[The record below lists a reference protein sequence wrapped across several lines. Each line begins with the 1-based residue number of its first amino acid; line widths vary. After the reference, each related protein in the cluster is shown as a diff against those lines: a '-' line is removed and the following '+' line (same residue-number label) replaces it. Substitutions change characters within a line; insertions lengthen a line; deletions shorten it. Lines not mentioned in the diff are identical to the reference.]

1 MLLFSHLKEASVL
14 IVDDDPDVLL
24 ALQLLIRPHVRTVAT
39 EKNPARLTTRLPD
52 EKPDLILLDMNYQ
65 GSVNSGNEGL
75 YWLNQINRLTPGI
88 SVVLITAYADIQLAV
103 RGMKAGAADFVV
115 KPWQNEALL
124 TLLDEVLAAPAPGG
138 PATRGGSVADA
149 LPGVALLGESEA
161 MQSLVHVLRK
171 IAPTEASVLI
181 TGENGTGKDVVAR
194 LLHSQS
200 NRADGPFVSV
210 DVGALTESLFESE
223 LFGSVKGAFT
233 DARQD
238 RTGRFEAAGGG
249 TLFLDEIGN
258 IGPTQ
263 QARLLTVLQN
273 RAITRL
279 GSNESI
285 PVDVRV
291 ISATNAPLY
300 EWVAEGRFR
309 KDLIY
314 RLNTVELV
322 LPPLRERGDDILL
335 LATHFLAQ
343 YAQKYGKPV
352 ATLTARAAARL
363 RSHPF
368 PGNVRELQHTL
379 ERAVIMTEGD
389 TIRPEDLLFSPV
401 EQAVPTV
408 GGPTRLDELERDTVQ
423 RVMDKYH
430 GNITKAAKEL
440 GITRMALYRRLG
452 KYDL

>member
-1 MLLFSHLKEASVL
+1 MPSFSHLKKASVL

-24 ALQLLIRPHVRTVAT
+24 ALQLLLRPHVRAVAT
-39 EKNPARLTTRLPD
+39 EKHPARLTTRLPD

-75 YWLNQINRLTPGI
+75 YWLNQINTLTPGVA
-88 SVVLITAYADIQLAV
+88 VVLITAYADVQLAV
-103 RGMKAGAADFVV
+103 RGMRTGAADFVV

-124 TLLDEVLAAPAPGG
+124 TALDDILATRSGPAP
-138 PATRGGSVADA
+138 TRTPSVAGT
-149 LPGVALLGESEA
+149 LPGVALLGESDA
-161 MQSLVHVLRK
+161 MRSLMHVIQK
-171 IAPTEASVLI
+171 IAPTDASVLI
-181 TGENGTGKDVVAR
+181 TGENGTGKDVLAR
-194 LLHSQS
+194 LLHSES
-200 NRADGPFVSV
+200 NRAGGPFVSV

-238 RTGRFEAAGGG
+238 RPGRFEAAGGG

-258 IGPTQ
+258 TGPAQ

-279 GSNESI
+279 GSNELV

-322 LPPLRERGDDILL
+322 IPPLRERGEDVLL
-335 LATHFLAQ
+335 LATHFLLQ

-352 ATLTARAAARL
+352 ATLTARAMARL
-363 RSHPF
+363 RSHSF
-368 PGNVRELQHTL
+368 PGNVRELQHLL
-379 ERAVIMTEGD
+379 ERAVIMAESD

-401 EQAVPTV
+401 EQAVSISD
-408 GGPTRLDELERDTVQ
+408 GPTRLDELERDTVQ
-423 RVMDKYH
+423 RIVDKYQ
-430 GNITKAAKEL
+430 GNITRAAKEL
-440 GITRMALYRRLG
+440 GISRMALYRRLG

>member
-1 MLLFSHLKEASVL
+1 MPHSSYLKKASVL
-14 IVDDDPDVLL
+14 VVDDDPDVLL
-24 ALQLLIRPHVRTVAT
+24 ALQLLLRPHVRAVAT
-39 EKNPARLTTRLPD
+39 EKNPARLTTRLPT

-75 YWLNQINRLTPGI
+75 YWLNQINCLTSGV
-88 SVVLITAYADIQLAV
+88 SVVLITAYADVQVAV

-124 TLLDEVLAAPAPGG
+124 TALDEVLAARNG
-138 PATRGGSVADA
+138 PATTGGLVAGL
-149 LPGVALLGESEA
+149 LPENSLLGESEA
-161 MQSLVHVLRK
+161 MQSLVHVIRK

-200 NRADGPFVSV
+200 NRAGGPFVSV

-238 RTGRFEAAGGG
+238 RTGRFEAAQGG

-258 IGPTQ
+258 IGPAQ
-263 QARLLTVLQN
+263 QARLLTVLQS
-273 RAITRL
+273 RVITRL
-279 GSNESI
+279 GSNEII

-291 ISATNAPLY
+291 ISATNVPLY
-300 EWVAEGRFR
+300 EWVADGRFR

-314 RLNTVELV
+314 RLNTVELI
-322 LPPLRERGDDILL
+322 LPPLRERGEDVLL
-335 LATHFLAQ
+335 LATHFLLQ

-352 ATLTARAAARL
+352 ATLTGRAMARL
-363 RSHPF
+363 RSHLF
-368 PGNVRELQHTL
+368 PGNVRELQHVL
-379 ERAVIMTEGD
+379 ERAVIMAEGD

-401 EQAVPTV
+401 EQAVPTSS
-408 GGPTRLDELERDTVQ
+408 GPTRLDELERETVQ
-423 RVMDKYH
+423 RMMDKYH

>member
-1 MLLFSHLKEASVL
+1 
-14 IVDDDPDVLL
+14 
-24 ALQLLIRPHVRTVAT
+24 
-39 EKNPARLTTRLPD
+39 
-52 EKPDLILLDMNYQ
+52 MNYR
-65 GSVNSGNEGL
+65 GSVNTGNEGL
-75 YWLNQINRLTPGI
+75 YWLNQINTLLPNV

-103 RGMKAGAADFVV
+103 QGMKAGAADFVV
-115 KPWQNEALL
+115 KPWQNEDLL
-124 TLLDEVLAAPAPGG
+124 ILLDEVMAGRTGVPNSTAA
-138 PATRGGSVADA
+138 RLVEVD
-149 LPGVALLGESEA
+149 LLGESEA
-161 MQSLVHVLRK
+161 MRSLIHTLRK
-171 IAPTEASVLI
+171 IAPTEANVLI

-200 NRADGPFVSV
+200 KRADGPFVNV
-210 DVGALTESLFESE
+210 DVGALTESLFGSE
-223 LFGSVKGAFT
+223 LFGFVKGAFT

-238 RTGRFEAAGGG
+238 RTGRFEAAQGG

-258 IGPTQ
+258 IGPAQ
-263 QARLLTVLQN
+263 QARLLSVLQN
-273 RAITRL
+273 WAVTRL
-279 GSNESI
+279 GSNQAI

-322 LPPLRERGDDILL
+322 LPPLRERGEDVLL
-335 LATHFLAQ
+335 LATHFLTQ

-352 ATLTARAAARL
+352 PTLTGRSAARL

-379 ERAVIMTEGD
+379 ERAVIMAEGD
-389 TIRPEDLLFSPV
+389 TIRPDDLLFSPV
-401 EQAVPTV
+401 EQVVATIS
-408 GGPTRLDELERDTVQ
+408 GPTRLDELERDTVQ
-423 RVMDKYH
+423 RVVDKHH
-430 GNITKAAKEL
+430 GNISKAAKEL